1 MAVSLVPVRK
11 AQASTLQN
19 LFQLYV
25 HDFSEFWAGT
35 VRGDLSADGLFEPD
49 PHLDSYWTDPKR
61 EALFIQVDG
70 ALAGFVLIN
79 NHSHSGQPL
88 DHSIAEFFVVR
99 KYRGQG
105 VGRQAAHA
113 AFARHRGV
121 WEAAIAR
128 KNLPALS
135 FWRRAVATMPGAAGV
150 TELDISSAD
159 WNGPI
164 LRFSMDIASS
174 SPSA

>member
-1 MAVSLVPVRK
+1 MASVTLRVIDRD
-11 AQASTLQN
+11 QAVALQN

-61 EALFIQVDG
+61 EALFIHVHG

-79 NHSHSGQPL
+79 DHSHSGQPL

-113 AFARHRGV
+113 AFARHSGV

-128 KNLPALS
+128 
-135 FWRRAVATMPGAAGV
+135 
-150 TELDISSAD
+150 
-159 WNGPI
+159 
-164 LRFSMDIASS
+164 
-174 SPSA
+174 

>member
-11 AQASTLQN
+11 AQVSTLQN

-35 VRGDLSADGLFEPD
+35 ERGDLSADGLFELD

-61 EALFIQVDG
+61 EALFIHVDE

-79 NHSHSGQPL
+79 DHSHSGQPL

-105 VGRQAAHA
+105 VGRQAAHEV
-113 AFARHRGV
+113 FARHPGI

-128 KNLPALS
+128 KNIAALV
-135 FWRRAVATMPGAAGV
+135 FWRRAVETVPGAHDIQEFDV
-150 TELDISSAD
+150 TSEE
-159 WNGPI
+159 WNGPV
-164 LRFSMDIASS
+164 LRFRASS
-174 SPSA
+174 